1 MNTEAPLQVPKS
13 AVALLTVWVVLVG
26 WIGLRGTEVWAAE
39 RPSSAFTVSIDQPL
53 SQRPISPLICGN
65 LIELG
70 LGRQSE
76 GMRVQM
82 LYNGSFEDIPFFKS
96 TFL

>member
-1 MNTEAPLQVPKS
+1 M
-13 AVALLTVWVVLVG
+13 
-26 WIGLRGTEVWAAE
+26 
-39 RPSSAFTVSIDQPL
+39 SIDQPL

-96 TFL
+96 TFFDSGCLDHGLELTFWR

>member
-1 MNTEAPLQVPKS
+1 M
-13 AVALLTVWVVLVG
+13 
-26 WIGLRGTEVWAAE
+26 GTEVWAAE

-53 SQRPISPLICGN
+53 SQRPISPLTCGN

-70 LGRQSE
+70 LGRQSD
-76 GMRVQM
+76 GMRALI
-82 LYNGSFEDIPFFKS
+82 LYNGSFEDISPFKS